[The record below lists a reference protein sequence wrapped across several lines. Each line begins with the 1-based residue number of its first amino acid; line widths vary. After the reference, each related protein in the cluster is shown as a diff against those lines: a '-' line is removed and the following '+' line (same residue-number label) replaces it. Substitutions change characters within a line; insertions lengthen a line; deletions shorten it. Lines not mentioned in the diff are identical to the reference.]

1 MKRSLS
7 ILVWVLV
14 CFVVGGVGS
23 YFQSDAIR
31 EWYPHLNNSPLT
43 PPAWVFPVA
52 WSILYL
58 LMGISVGLLWGLRS
72 IYSTILYMLFAMQ
85 LVLNFLWSIFFFYF
99 RSPLLGL
106 IDLVMLDIFVLLYF
120 VGAYVVKRASALLV
134 IPYLLWLAF
143 ATYLNMYI
151 AIYN

>member
-1 MKRSLS
+1 MKRSVSVL
-7 ILVWVLV
+7 LWVLV
-14 CFVVGGVGS
+14 CFAIGAVAS
-23 YFQSDAIR
+23 YMQSDALV
-31 EWYPHLNNSPLT
+31 EWYPYLNNSSLT

-52 WSILYL
+52 WSVLYL
-58 LMGISVGLLWGLRS
+58 LMGISVGLLWGVRS
-72 IYSTILYMLFAMQ
+72 IYSTILYLLFGMQ
-85 LVLNFLWSIFFFYF
+85 LVLNFLWSVFFFYF
-99 RSPLLGL
+99 RSPVLGI

-143 ATYLNMYI
+143 ATYLNLYI